1 MLSSTHVLPLSLAG
15 PGGAPAPY
23 ELALATDAV
32 TQLLASK
39 DPADELLEEFF
50 YNFPTIFTGLCFA
63 TFVVQYIQTAKP
75 LESVAGIIN
84 DATEGLPIPYEFV
97 VVPGIAIAFALAGK
111 IGVLGA
117 IGGLVAKTS
126 MCASTARA

>member
-1 MLSSTHVLPLSLAG
+1 MTHVLPCSLAG

-23 ELALATDAV
+23 EFALATDAV

-63 TFVVQYIQTAKP
+63 PTA
-75 LESVAGIIN
+75 ERSMASSVSR
-84 DATEGLPIPYEFV
+84 P
-97 VVPGIAIAFALAGK
+97 
-111 IGVLGA
+111 
-117 IGGLVAKTS
+117 S
-126 MCASTARA
+126 MTRPNTV